1 MPPETLQNDPSIPDI
16 LCGTYIAGSLGVC
29 NTAGLPIAFTTEITE
44 KNLKKLRGLS
54 DLYYP
59 L

>member
-1 MPPETLQNDPSIPDI
+1 
-16 LCGTYIAGSLGVC
+16 VC
-29 NTAGLPIAFTTEITE
+29 NTVGLPIAFTTEITE